1 MGYFATF
8 FKTEMSNAEQI
19 DIDQNFQEI
28 TSTLFRYEDTT
39 KKKNLVSNQYFHTQ
53 IEFRN
58 KAKISK
64 FTMMK

>member
-1 MGYFATF
+1 
-8 FKTEMSNAEQI
+8 MSNAEQI